1 MPQKLRKTR
10 RTRRIRTRKTR
21 KTRVRKTRDRKTRA
35 RTRKVKRVK
44 KGGKKVSSRKQ
55 RGGDACDYLEN
66 LYYNNKN
73 LKRLTR
79 ETDDQWEEA
88 KKKAA
93 YAMTVLEGKGEGCDW
108 VKDPEKARSKSTMKK
123 EALEATKYLSKADP
137 NRPWH
142 DFGAPAAKNPL
153 YI

>member
-21 KTRVRKTRDRKTRA
+21 ARKTRVRKTRA

-66 LYYNNKN
+66 LYNKHLN
-73 LKRLTR
+73 LKRDR
-79 ETDDQWEEA
+79 GETDDQWEEA

-123 EALEATKYLSKADP
+123 EALEATKYLSKAES

-142 DFGAPAAKNPL
+142 DFGAPPSKNPL

>member
-21 KTRVRKTRDRKTRA
+21 ARKTRVRKTRA

-73 LKRLTR
+73 LRQMAG
-79 ETDDQWEEA
+79 ETDDNWEEA

-93 YAMTVLEGKGEGCDW
+93 YAMTVLEGKGKGCDW
-108 VKDPEKARSKSTMKK
+108 VKDPEKARSKSTMEK
-123 EALEATKYLSKADP
+123 EAHEATKYLSKAES
-137 NRPWH
+137 NKGWY
-142 DFGAPAAKNPL
+142 DFGGPSV
-153 YI
+153 ISV

>member
-21 KTRVRKTRDRKTRA
+21 KTRVRKTRA

-73 LKRLTR
+73 LKRYGG
-79 ETDDQWEEA
+79 ETDAEWEEA
-88 KKKAA
+88 MNKRNN
-93 YAMTVLEGKGEGCDW
+93 AMQVLVSKGQGCHW
-108 VKDPEKARSKSTMKK
+108 VNDTEKARSKSTMEK
-123 EALEATKYLSKADP
+123 EAHEATKYLSKAES
-137 NRPWH
+137 NKGWY
-142 DFGAPAAKNPL
+142 DFGGPSV
-153 YI
+153 ISV